1 MLLPVRQLTLL
12 VAVAHLLALGASVL
26 PVLLAAERTRRVLGS
41 DPHALDDLA
50 LGSAPGRSHGND
62 DGDEGDDDLV
72 SKYCLLRAGGSFPCF
87 FFVLW
92 FFGH

>member
-12 VAVAHLLALGASVL
+12 VAVAHLLALAASVL

-50 LGSAPGRSHGND
+50 LGRAPGRVHD
-62 DGDEGDDDLV
+62 CGDDTE
-72 SKYCLLRAGGSFPCF
+72 
-87 FFVLW
+87 
-92 FFGH
+92 